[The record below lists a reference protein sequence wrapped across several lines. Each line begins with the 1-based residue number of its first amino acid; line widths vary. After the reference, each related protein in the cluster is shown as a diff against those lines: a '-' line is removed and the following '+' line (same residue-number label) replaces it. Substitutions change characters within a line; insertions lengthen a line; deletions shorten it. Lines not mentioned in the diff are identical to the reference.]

1 MDLRIQV
8 DIVIAFSLVLHIGQ
22 YFYSKLGATR
32 LFHNKE
38 TVMTMAWLTF
48 LQCPMVGIMLDA
60 AQERPNLVPLY

>member
-8 DIVIAFSLVLHIGQ
+8 DIVIAFPLVLHIGQ
-22 YFYSKLGATR
+22 NFYSELEATR

-38 TVMTMAWLTF
+38 TVMTMAWVTF
-48 LQCPMVGIMLDA
+48 LQRPMAGIMLDA